1 MSITPGPYNIEL
13 YRRSDWS
20 QEFVLKDSEGTAVN
34 LTGYSTA
41 CEFWTQDRAKKH
53 CEVTTTITDATN
65 GKVTLSLTD
74 TQTAD
79 LPDTSY
85 YDLKLTIGSISDYW
99 LTGTVTA
106 KEGYTT

>member
-1 MSITPGPYNIEL
+1 MSITPGTYNITL

-20 QEFVLKDSEGTAVN
+20 KEFILKDSTGSVVN
-34 LTGYSTA
+34 LTSYTAA
-41 CEFWTQDRAKKH
+41 CEFWTVDRAKKWVD
-53 CEVTTTITDATN
+53 VTATITDATN

-74 TQTAD
+74 TETAT

-85 YDLKLTIGSISDYW
+85 YDLKMTTGTTSDYW

-106 KEGYTT
+106 KTGYTT